1 MCSKL
6 IVNTAWHSSGIF
18 VVSFDHSQH
27 INIMFLLL
35 TLNKYLSVGSERQV
49 IMFWKH
55 KKQYI
60 FFAIK
65 VARPISFS
73 KLSLQWIEIN
83 YEQMTL
89 LWTYYEH
96 NMNIYF
102 SSKFAL
108 GILSVLSSFRP
119 VFWSAISLL
128 FSRYLIFFYLHPGLD
143 KLRARWRAC
152 TQCARKE
159 VFACRKLLARKSI
172 KTFLS
177 SA

>member
-18 VVSFDHSQH
+18 VVYFDHSQH

-35 TLNKYLSVGSERQV
+35 TLNKYLSLGSERQV

-55 KKQYI
+55 NKQYI

-65 VARPISFS
+65 VTTPISFS
-73 KLSLQWIEIN
+73 NLSLHWIEIN
-83 YEQMTL
+83 YEQMTV

-108 GILSVLSSFRP
+108 GILTVLSSFRP
-119 VFWSAISLL
+119 VFWSVISLL
-128 FSRYLIFFYLHPGLD
+128 FSRYLFFFTCIQGSTNCAHGD
-143 KLRARWRAC
+143 ERARNVHVKRFSRAGNYVHVN
-152 TQCARKE
+152 QSKY
-159 VFACRKLLARKSI
+159 F
-172 KTFLS
+172 
-177 SA
+177 